1 MARVSVVMPLYNAE
15 NFLELSV
22 QSVLSQTFKDFELI
36 MVDDCSTDGTLAVAE
51 SFDDARIKI
60 LRNEKNLGTPGAT
73 RNVGLDAAQGEYV
86 YFMDDDDV
94 LLERGLE
101 ILVDAAEKNSA
112 DAVNATKWYYFKK
125 YEDASAGDT
134 DIDWDGMFDAL
145 PVADD
150 LKTRIYQEFLL
161 RRMHITPWLFLY
173 RREFLLANQ
182 IRFPAEVAEDV
193 FFNFDVV
200 CATSRIAKVDEPFY
214 IWRPHKTSAQHNPA
228 RLQKNMLSIL
238 ALHDHIEEKLAP
250 LNDSAFTAEVLHY
263 WTNHVMG
270 SYVLPFADSK
280 NALAEIARALE
291 PRFGKNAAFIL
302 TLLQMYFR
310 GQTVMTEN
318 ERLKLRLAELTK
330 KLNLLLNAK

>member
-150 LKTRIYQEFLL
+150 LKTRIYQEF
-161 RRMHITPWLFLY
+161 
-173 RREFLLANQ
+173 
-182 IRFPAEVAEDV
+182 
-193 FFNFDVV
+193 V
-200 CATSRIAKVDEPFY
+200 CC
-214 IWRPHKTSAQHNPA
+214 
-228 RLQKNMLSIL
+228 
-238 ALHDHIEEKLAP
+238 HDYA
-250 LNDSAFTAEVLHY
+250 
-263 WTNHVMG
+263 M
-270 SYVLPFADSK
+270 
-280 NALAEIARALE
+280 
-291 PRFGKNAAFIL
+291 
-302 TLLQMYFR
+302 
-310 GQTVMTEN
+310 
-318 ERLKLRLAELTK
+318 
-330 KLNLLLNAK
+330 